1 MITDQ
6 FDVFLFD
13 LDGVIYIGNEPL
25 LGATEGLNRLRK
37 ENKIIR
43 FLTNDPCTTRSKI
56 VQRLN
61 HMNIEAYEEEIVT
74 SGWTTAQYSKKKDIK
89 KAFVLGNGDLKWE
102 LQLAGIEITDDTS
115 CDAVIVGW
123 DSNITFGEI
132 QKASKLIH
140 QGASFIATNSDK
152 TFPTP
157 EGPMPAVGA
166 MVEAIRIS
174 TAKRPVTVGKP
185 CPSMFQEAI
194 KDLDS
199 SLRFAML
206 GDNPE
211 TDILGVHQFGLHAIL
226 VGESPNLYPSQKDFR
241 NADAQI
247 YNLFDLFDK
256 ETQLKKWVRPKYP
269 WPESIKPGV
278 AGIVFDETGRVLLM
292 KRSDNGLWGIPSGH
306 VEPAETVNQ
315 AIVRE
320 IWEETGLEVQV
331 KRLIGIYS
339 DPVSQIFPYPNGK
352 VSHFITNCFECQII
366 GGTLNKRHWETLD
379 VQFFNVN
386 QLPENLLSMHPR
398 WLEDAL
404 EQEKTSFIR

>member
-1 MITDQ
+1 MIANQ

-25 LGATEGLNRLRK
+25 LGAAEGLARLRK

-56 VQRLN
+56 VQRLK

-74 SGWTTAQYSKKKDIK
+74 SGWTTAQYSKNKNIK
-89 KAFVLGNGDLKWE
+89 KAFVLGNDDLHWE
-102 LQLAGIEITDDTS
+102 LLQAGIEVTDVAS

-123 DSNITFGEI
+123 DSSVTFGEI

-157 EGPMPAVGA
+157 KGPMPAVGA
-166 MVEAIRIS
+166 MVEAIRIP
-174 TAKRPVTVGKP
+174 TGKRPVIVGKP
-185 CPSMFQEAI
+185 YPSMFQEAT
-194 KDLDS
+194 KNLDS
-199 SLRFAML
+199 SLHIVML

-211 TDILGVHQFGLHAIL
+211 TDILGAHQVGLHAIL
-226 VGESPNLYPSQKDFR
+226 VGESAKPYPSKKDFR

-247 YNLFDLFDK
+247 YNLSDLFDK
-256 ETQLKKWVRPKYP
+256 EAQLKKWIRPEYP

-278 AGIVFDETGRVLLM
+278 AGIVFDEKGRVLLM
-292 KRSDNGLWGIPSGH
+292 RRSDNGLWGIPSGH

-315 AIVRE
+315 AITRE
-320 IWEETGLEVQV
+320 IWEETGLEVRV
-331 KRLIGIYS
+331 KRLIGVYS
-339 DPVSQIFPYPNGK
+339 EPVSQVFPYPNGK
-352 VSHFITNCFECQII
+352 VSHFVTNCFECQIV
-366 GGTLNKRHWETLD
+366 GGNLNKKHWETLD
-379 VQFFNVN
+379 VQFFNIN
-386 QLPENLLSMHPR
+386 ELPEALLSMHPK

-404 EQEKTSFIR
+404 EQQKISFIR